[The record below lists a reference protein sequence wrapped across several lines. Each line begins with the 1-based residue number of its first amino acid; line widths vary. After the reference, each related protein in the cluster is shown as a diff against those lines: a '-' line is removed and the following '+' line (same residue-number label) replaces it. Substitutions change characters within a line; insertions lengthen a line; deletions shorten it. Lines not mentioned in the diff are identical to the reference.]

1 MQKVAF
7 HTLGCKLNFS
17 ETSEIGRLFTEKGFV
32 TVTLAQ
38 RPHVFVL
45 NTCSV
50 TENAD
55 HKCAKIVREA
65 LKIAPDAFVI
75 VIGCYAQLKPQQIAA
90 IPGVDAIF
98 GTHEKF
104 KLLDWITDW
113 HKKKSDQL
121 ATIQVASIKEK
132 LTFAP
137 AYSIGD
143 RTRTFLKVQDGCS
156 YGCSF
161 CTIPLARGHSRSATI
176 AEVVEQAK
184 KIAQNNVKEI
194 VLTGVNLG
202 DFGIIDN
209 KRQTN
214 FFELIQALDE
224 VEGIARFRISSIEP
238 NLLRKEIIDF
248 VATSKRFVPHFH
260 IPLQS
265 GSDKILKLMR
275 RRYLTPLYR
284 ERVAHIKEQMPSCC
298 IGVDVLVGFPGE
310 KEEDF
315 LETYRFL
322 NELAIAY
329 IHVFPY
335 SERDDTKAASMVDVV
350 PQKER
355 IRRARMLRILSEKKL
370 HHFYSQHLGYT
381 ATVLFEYG
389 KDEDPIEGFTENY
402 IRVQLPYQ
410 HRLANRLCKVLLK
423 EINAEGVVVP
433 ELLDTESVLSLQEI
447 GELK

>member
-1 MQKVAF
+1 MKKVAF

-17 ETSEIGRLFTEKGFV
+17 ETSAIGRLFTEAGFV

-55 HKCAKIVREA
+55 DKCAKMVREA
-65 LKIAPDAFVI
+65 LKMAPEAFVI
-75 VIGCYAQLKPQQIAA
+75 VIGCYAQLKPEAIAA
-90 IPGVDAIF
+90 IPGVDAVF

-113 HKKKSDQL
+113 HKKKSDES
-121 ATIQVASIKEK
+121 ATIQVTSIKEK
-132 LTFAP
+132 LTFSP

-156 YGCSF
+156 YACSF
-161 CTIPLARGHSRSATI
+161 CTIPLARGPSRSATI

-184 KIAQNNVKEI
+184 SIKNVKEI

-202 DFGIIDN
+202 DFGIIDD

-214 FFELIQALDE
+214 FFELIQALDK
-224 VEGIARFRISSIEP
+224 VESIERFRISSIEP
-238 NLLRKEIIDF
+238 NLLRNEIIDF
-248 VATSKRFVPHFH
+248 VASSKRFVPHFH

-275 RRYLTPLYR
+275 RRYLTKLYQ
-284 ERVAHIKEQMPSCC
+284 ERVAHIKAKMPTCC

-310 KEEDF
+310 TEEDF
-315 LETYRFL
+315 LESYHFL
-322 NELAIAY
+322 NALPIAY

-335 SERDDTKAASMVDVV
+335 SERAHTKAASMAEVV

-355 IRRARMLRILSEKKL
+355 VKRARMLRILSEKKL
-370 HHFYSQHLGYT
+370 SHFYRQHLGHT

-389 KDEDPIEGFTENY
+389 ANDGVIEGFTENY
-402 IRVQLPYQ
+402 IRVQLPHQ
-410 HRLANRLCKVLLK
+410 EALANRLCKVLLK
-423 EINAEGVVVP
+423 AINAEGMVVP
-433 ELLDTESVLSLQEI
+433 ELCTSTSF
-447 GELK
+447 

>member
-1 MQKVAF
+1 MKKVAF

-17 ETSEIGRLFTEKGFV
+17 ETSAIGRLFTESGFV
-32 TVTLAQ
+32 TVTLTQ
-38 RPHVFVL
+38 RPHVFIL

-65 LKIAPDAFVI
+65 LKVAPEAFVI
-75 VIGCYAQLKPQQIAA
+75 VIGCYAQLKPEEIAA
-90 IPGVDAIF
+90 IPGVDAVF

-113 HKKKSDQL
+113 HKKKSDEL
-121 ATIQVASIKEK
+121 ATIQVTSIKER
-132 LTFAP
+132 LTFSP

-156 YGCSF
+156 YACSF
-161 CTIPLARGHSRSATI
+161 CTIPLARGPSRSATI
-176 AEVVEQAK
+176 AEVVAQAK
-184 KIAQNNVKEI
+184 AIASKKVKEI

-202 DFGIIDN
+202 DFGIVDN

-214 FFELIQALDE
+214 FFELIQVLDQ
-224 VEGIARFRISSIEP
+224 VEGIERFRISSIEP
-238 NLLRKEIIDF
+238 NLLRKEIINF
-248 VATSKRFVPHFH
+248 VAESKRFVPHFH

-275 RRYLTPLYR
+275 RRYITALYQDR
-284 ERVAHIKEQMPSCC
+284 IEHIKEQMPTCC
-298 IGVDVLVGFPGE
+298 IGVDILVGFPGE
-310 KEEDF
+310 TEEDF
-315 LETYRFL
+315 LETYHFL
-322 NELAIAY
+322 NGLAIAY

-335 SERDDTKAASMVDVV
+335 SERDNTKAASMDHVV

-355 IRRARMLRILSEKKL
+355 VKRARMLRILSEKKL
-370 HHFYSQHLGYT
+370 RHFYNQHLGHT

-389 KDEDPIEGFTENY
+389 ADDGVMEGFTENY

-410 HRLANRLCKVLLK
+410 EPLANRLYKVRLK
-423 EINAEGVVVP
+423 EINAEGMVVP
-433 ELLDTESVLSLQEI
+433 ELLKTQTE
-447 GELK
+447 

>member
-1 MQKVAF
+1 MKKVAF

-17 ETSEIGRLFTEKGFV
+17 ETSAIGRLFTEEGFV

-55 HKCAKIVREA
+55 HKCSKIVRET
-65 LKIAPDAFVI
+65 LKMAPEAFVI
-75 VIGCYAQLKPQQIAA
+75 VIGCYAQLKPEEIAA
-90 IPGVDAIF
+90 IPGVDAVF

-113 HKKKSDQL
+113 NKKKSDEL
-121 ATIQVASIKEK
+121 ATIQITSIKER
-132 LTFAP
+132 LTFSP

-156 YGCSF
+156 YACSF
-161 CTIPLARGHSRSATI
+161 CTIPLARGPSRSATI
-176 AEVVEQAK
+176 SEVVAQVQP
-184 KIAQNNVKEI
+184 IASKNVKEI

-202 DFGIIDN
+202 DFGIIDT

-214 FFELIQALDE
+214 FFELIQALDA
-224 VEGIARFRISSIEP
+224 VDGIERFRISSIEP
-238 NLLRKEIIDF
+238 NLLNKEIIDF

-275 RRYLTPLYR
+275 RRYLTARYQ
-284 ERVAHIKEQMPSCC
+284 ERIADIKAQMPACC

-310 KEEDF
+310 TEEDF
-315 LETYRFL
+315 LETYHFL
-322 NELAIAY
+322 NGLAIAY

-335 SERDDTKAASMVDVV
+335 SERANTKAAHMADVV

-355 IRRARMLRILSEKKL
+355 VKRARMLRILSEKKL
-370 HHFYSQHLGYT
+370 RHFYSQHLGHT

-389 KDEDPIEGFTENY
+389 ADDGVMEGFTENY

-410 HRLANRLCKVLLK
+410 EALANRLCKVLLK
-423 EINAEGVVVP
+423 EINAEGVVIP
-433 ELLDTESVLSLQEI
+433 ELVAFT
-447 GELK
+447 

>member
-1 MQKVAF
+1 MKKVAF

-17 ETSEIGRLFTEKGFV
+17 ETSAIGRLFTEAGFV
-32 TVTLAQ
+32 SVTLAQ

-65 LKIAPDAFVI
+65 LKMVPEAFVI
-75 VIGCYAQLKPQQIAA
+75 VIGCYAQLKPEEIAA

-113 HKKKSDQL
+113 HKKKLDES
-121 ATIQVASIKEK
+121 ATIQVTSIKEK
-132 LTFAP
+132 LTFSP
-137 AYSIGD
+137 SYSIGD

-156 YGCSF
+156 YACSF
-161 CTIPLARGHSRSATI
+161 CTIPLARGPSRSATI
-176 AEVVEQAK
+176 PEVVAQARTIAHK
-184 KIAQNNVKEI
+184 KVKEI

-202 DFGIIDN
+202 DFGMVDN
-209 KRQTN
+209 KRQTS
-214 FFELIQALDE
+214 FFELIQALDK
-224 VEGIARFRISSIEP
+224 VEGIERFRISSIEP
-238 NLLRKEIIDF
+238 NLLRGEIIDF
-248 VATSKRFVPHFH
+248 VAKSKRFVPHFH

-275 RRYLTPLYR
+275 RRYLTALYQ
-284 ERVAHIKEQMPSCC
+284 ERVTKIKEQMPSCC

-310 KEEDF
+310 TEEDF
-315 LETYRFL
+315 LETYHFL

-335 SERDDTKAASMVDVV
+335 SERDHTKAASMPGVV

-355 IRRARMLRILSEKKL
+355 VRRARMLRILSEKKL
-370 HHFYSQHLGYT
+370 TYFYNQHLGQT

-389 KDEDPIEGFTENY
+389 TDDKVMEGFTENY

-410 HRLANRLCKVLLK
+410 PALANRLCKVLLK
-423 EINAEGVVVP
+423 ELNAEGVVIP
-433 ELLDTESVLSLQEI
+433 ELLQDVSVQAMAST
-447 GELK
+447 

>member
-1 MQKVAF
+1 MKKVAF

-17 ETSEIGRLFTEKGFV
+17 ETSAIGRLFTEAGFV

-55 HKCAKIVREA
+55 HKCAKMVREA
-65 LKIAPDAFVI
+65 LRAAPAAFVI
-75 VIGCYAQLKPQQIAA
+75 VIGCYAQLKPKEIAA
-90 IPGVDAIF
+90 IPGVDAVF
-98 GTHEKF
+98 GAHEKF
-104 KLLDWITDW
+104 KLLEWITDW
-113 HKKKSDQL
+113 HKKQPNES
-121 ATIQVASIKEK
+121 ATIRVSPIQEK
-132 LTFAP
+132 LTFSP

-156 YGCSF
+156 YACAF
-161 CTIPLARGHSRSATI
+161 CTIPLARGPSRSATI
-176 AEVVEQAK
+176 EAVVEQAK
-184 KIAQNNVKEI
+184 AIQDVKEI

-202 DFGIIDN
+202 DFGIIDAQ
-209 KRQTN
+209 RQIN
-214 FFELIQALDE
+214 FFALIQALDE
-224 VEGIARFRISSIEP
+224 VTSIERFRISSIEP
-238 NLLRKEIIDF
+238 NLLSKEIIDF

-265 GSDKILKLMR
+265 GCDKILKLMR
-275 RRYLTPLYR
+275 RRYLTGLYA
-284 ERVAHIKEQMPSCC
+284 ERITHIKAQMPTCC

-310 KEEDF
+310 TEADF
-315 LETYRFL
+315 LTTYHFL

-335 SERDDTKAASMVDVV
+335 SERANTKAAEMAGVV
-350 PQKER
+350 PQQER
-355 IRRARMLRILSEKKL
+355 VKRARMLRILSEKKL
-370 HHFYSQHLGYT
+370 NDFYRQHLGQT

-389 KDEDPIEGFTENY
+389 ADDGVIEGFTENY

-410 HRLANRLCKVLLK
+410 AGLANKLYKVRLK
-423 EINAEGVVVP
+423 EVNPEGMVVP
-433 ELLDTESVLSLQEI
+433 ELSS
-447 GELK
+447 